1 MTGLTN
7 ALGIRDTVSYYKEK
21 GGSNPQA
28 EGAYRDGV
36 NYQSVNVLG
45 YENFQ
50 GNKAEWLQ
58 YVTVNK
64 TAADGRWFIT
74 MPDGTER
81 VVQGITVYN
90 ADIYPTHMV
99 WGRYMDLIAAKEGGS
114 TSSHWFDRF
123 YVGTGLS
130 RVVFR
135 SNNIAYA
142 LGGVSFASA
151 GSDSSN
157 TYALIGVRLAFRG
170 IIRWA
175 GSVAAFKAINQAD

>member
-1 MTGLTN
+1 
-7 ALGIRDTVSYYKEK
+7 
-21 GGSNPQA
+21 
-28 EGAYRDGV
+28 
-36 NYQSVNVLG
+36 
-45 YENFQ
+45 
-50 GNKAEWLQ
+50 
-58 YVTVNK
+58 
-64 TAADGRWFIT
+64 

-135 SNNIAYA
+135 SNSVAAA
-142 LGGVSFASA
+142 LGGVSYASA
-151 GSDSSN
+151 YSDSSG
-157 TYALIGVRLAFRG
+157 TYASIGVRLAFRG

>member
-1 MTGLTN
+1 
-7 ALGIRDTVSYYKEK
+7 
-21 GGSNPQA
+21 
-28 EGAYRDGV
+28 
-36 NYQSVNVLG
+36 
-45 YENFQ
+45 
-50 GNKAEWLQ
+50 
-58 YVTVNK
+58 
-64 TAADGRWFIT
+64 

-130 RVVFR
+130 RVVNR
-135 SNNIAYA
+135 SGSCAPA
-142 LGGVSFASA
+142 LGGVSYA
-151 GSDSSN
+151 GANVDSSY
-157 TYALIGVRLAFRG
+157 TSAYIGVRLAFRG

>member
-1 MTGLTN
+1 
-7 ALGIRDTVSYYKEK
+7 
-21 GGSNPQA
+21 
-28 EGAYRDGV
+28 
-36 NYQSVNVLG
+36 
-45 YENFQ
+45 
-50 GNKAEWLQ
+50 
-58 YVTVNK
+58 
-64 TAADGRWFIT
+64 

-81 VVQGITVYN
+81 IVQGITVYN

-130 RVVFR
+130 RVVYR
-135 SNNIAYA
+135 SSSYANA
-142 LGGVSFASA
+142 LGGVSYASA
-151 GSDSSN
+151 KHDSSN
-157 TYALIGVRLAFRG
+157 TSASIGVRLAFRG

>member
-1 MTGLTN
+1 MRWGCVIRFLIIRKRAVPIHRRKVLTGT
-7 ALGIRDTVSYYKEK
+7 
-21 GGSNPQA
+21 
-28 EGAYRDGV
+28 GV

-135 SNNIAYA
+135 SYYSAGA
-142 LGGVSFASA
+142 LGGVSYAYA
-151 GSDSSN
+151 GSDSSG
-157 TYALIGVRLAFRG
+157 TGASVGVRLAFRG

>member
-1 MTGLTN
+1 M
-7 ALGIRDTVSYYKEK
+7 
-21 GGSNPQA
+21 
-28 EGAYRDGV
+28 
-36 NYQSVNVLG
+36 
-45 YENFQ
+45 
-50 GNKAEWLQ
+50 Q

-81 VVQGITVYN
+81 IVQGITVYN

-99 WGRYMDLIAAKEGGS
+99 WGQYMDLIAAKEGGS

-130 RVVFR
+130 RVVCR
-135 SNNIAYA
+135 SYSVASA

-151 GSDSSN
+151 GSDSSS
-157 TYALIGVRLAFRG
+157 TDAFIGVRLAFRG

>member
-1 MTGLTN
+1 
-7 ALGIRDTVSYYKEK
+7 
-21 GGSNPQA
+21 
-28 EGAYRDGV
+28 
-36 NYQSVNVLG
+36 
-45 YENFQ
+45 
-50 GNKAEWLQ
+50 
-58 YVTVNK
+58 
-64 TAADGRWFIT
+64 

-130 RVVFR
+130 RVVYR
-135 SNNIAYA
+135 SSSYASA
-142 LGGVSFASA
+142 LGGVSYSVANY
-151 GSDSSN
+151 DSSN
-157 TYALIGVRLAFRG
+157 TVASIGVRLAFRG

>member
-7 ALGIRDTVSYYKEK
+7 ALGMRDTVSYYKEK

-130 RVVFR
+130 RVVYL
-135 SNNIAYA
+135 S
-142 LGGVSFASA
+142 
-151 GSDSSN
+151 
-157 TYALIGVRLAFRG
+157 LIH
-170 IIRWA
+170 I
-175 GSVAAFKAINQAD
+175 

>member
-1 MTGLTN
+1 
-7 ALGIRDTVSYYKEK
+7 
-21 GGSNPQA
+21 
-28 EGAYRDGV
+28 
-36 NYQSVNVLG
+36 
-45 YENFQ
+45 
-50 GNKAEWLQ
+50 
-58 YVTVNK
+58 
-64 TAADGRWFIT
+64 

-130 RVVFR
+130 RVVSR
-135 SNNIAYA
+135 SYSSASA
-142 LGGVSFASA
+142 LGGVSYAVA

-157 TYALIGVRLAFRG
+157 AYAYIGVRLAFRG

>member
-1 MTGLTN
+1 
-7 ALGIRDTVSYYKEK
+7 
-21 GGSNPQA
+21 
-28 EGAYRDGV
+28 
-36 NYQSVNVLG
+36 
-45 YENFQ
+45 
-50 GNKAEWLQ
+50 
-58 YVTVNK
+58 
-64 TAADGRWFIT
+64 

-135 SNNIAYA
+135 SFHSASA
-142 LGGVSFASA
+142 LGGVSCAGA
-151 GSDSSN
+151 GSGSSG
-157 TYALIGVRLAFRG
+157 TDAFIGVRLAFRG